1 MAHEDQI
8 AQILGA
14 IPSLT
19 EAQIASLVSFD
30 PTSLNS
36 AIQAAENVQG
46 YEADRQIARVNR
58 DYVSTEVWQ
67 LARFAILG
75 ILAGDS
81 TLVTPWTSI
90 VGDFAH
96 EEVEAEAHLEVPAS
110 VETPVEP
117 AVEVSAED
125 QAILPAQ
132 NVETSIAPFNTVI
145 YTDSVIPATEVP
157 DPVVPTGDGV
167 APATEATVSLSGG
180 TVGDQPESVVTTT
193 ADPSAGAI

>member
-96 EEVEAEAHLEVPAS
+96 EEVEAEAHLEVPVAP
-110 VETPVEP
+110 VETPVVPEVVPVTDVTDVTVPAPAETPVEP
-117 AVEVSAED
+117 AVEVPVAPAE
-125 QAILPAQ
+125 
-132 NVETSIAPFNTVI
+132 
-145 YTDSVIPATEVP
+145 
-157 DPVVPTGDGV
+157 PVVPTDDGV
-167 APATEATVSLSGG
+167 VPAAEATVSLSGG
-180 TVGDQPESVVTTT
+180 TVGDQPEPVVTTT

>member
-46 YEADRQIARVNR
+46 YEADRQVARVNR

-75 ILAGDS
+75 ILAGDP
-81 TLVTPWTSI
+81 TLVAPWTSI

-96 EEVEAEAHLEVPAS
+96 EEVEAEAHLEVPVAP
-110 VETPVEP
+110 VETPVVPEVVPVTDVTDVTVPAPAETPVEP
-117 AVEVSAED
+117 AVEV
-125 QAILPAQ
+125 
-132 NVETSIAPFNTVI
+132 
-145 YTDSVIPATEVP
+145 
-157 DPVVPTGDGV
+157 PVVV
-167 APATEATVSLSGG
+167 AEPVVPATEATVSLSGG
-180 TVGDQPESVVTTT
+180 TVGDQPEPVVTTT